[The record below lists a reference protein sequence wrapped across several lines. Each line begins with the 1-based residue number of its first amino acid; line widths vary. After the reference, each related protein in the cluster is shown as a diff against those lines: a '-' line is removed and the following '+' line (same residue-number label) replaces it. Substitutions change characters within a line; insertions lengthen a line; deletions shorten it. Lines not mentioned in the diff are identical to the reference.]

1 MKYKTLDTSS
11 ISKDNQKRIL
21 DIIPA
26 EEKYSYV
33 AATVNNRIRE
43 LTYVLKEPSD
53 VKLLDFKDTQAVKIY
68 ETSLRYLV
76 AMATHRLY
84 PQLDIRFS
92 YNISRS
98 IFCQILTPGFHTDL
112 KFVDSIQAEM
122 QRLIKADLPIERKL
136 VTREEAAEIYKANHY
151 DDKIDILKYRPDD
164 KVHLYSCDGYVN
176 YLYGYMVPS
185 TGFLTHYKMKLFA
198 PGFIIQYPRAEC
210 GGIIPEFEEDRTFG
224 RTLKESYQWAVK
236 VGTETVS
243 KINEYVLKNGS
254 VDFINMCESNH
265 NNMLAELGK
274 KIQQDID
281 SIRLICIA
289 GPSSSGK
296 TTFANRLRIEL
307 LSLGIRPIRISIDDY
322 YKPKSEISLDEDG
335 EVDLECLQA
344 LDTELFNSDMLRL
357 INGEEVQLPRFDFK
371 LGKRV
376 PGRIL
381 KVDQNQPIIIE
392 GIHALND
399 ELTPDITKHQKFKI
413 YIAPQAQICL
423 DNHNPLSLTDLRLL
437 RRIVR
442 DNKFRKSSAEETIS
456 MWPSVRRGEFKWIYK
471 NQEGADYVFNSLLP
485 YELCVMKK
493 HALPILTKIPND
505 SPYYIKANR
514 LIKFLKYFVD
524 IDDEVVPNNSLMR
537 EFIGG
542 SCFEA

>member
-1 MKYKTLDTSS
+1 MKYKTLDTSF

-136 VTREEAAEIYKANHY
+136 VTREEAAEIYKANHC

-198 PGFIIQYPRAEC
+198 PGLIIQYPRAEC

-307 LSLGIRPIRISIDDY
+307 LSLGIKPIRISIDDY
-322 YKPKSEISLDEDG
+322 YKPKSEIPLDENG

-493 HALPILTKIPND
+493 HVLPILTKIPND

>member
-136 VTREEAAEIYKANHY
+136 VTREEAAEIYKANHC

-307 LSLGIRPIRISIDDY
+307 LSLGIKPIRISIDDY
-322 YKPKSEISLDEDG
+322 YKPKSEIPLDENGD
-335 EVDLECLQA
+335 VDLECLQA

-485 YELCVMKK
+485 YELCVRKK

>member
-322 YKPKSEISLDEDG
+322 YKPKSEIPLDEDG

-524 IDDEVVPNNSLMR
+524 IDDEVIPNNSLMR

>member
-296 TTFANRLRIEL
+296 TTFANRLKIEL

-322 YKPKSEISLDEDG
+322 YKPKSEIPLDEDG

-392 GIHALND
+392 GIHALNN

>member
-164 KVHLYSCDGYVN
+164 KVHLYSCDSYVN

-322 YKPKSEISLDEDG
+322 YKPKSEIPLDEDG

>member
-322 YKPKSEISLDEDG
+322 YKPKSEIPLDEDG

-344 LDTELFNSDMLRL
+344 LDTELFNFDMLRL

>member
-322 YKPKSEISLDEDG
+322 YKPKSEIPLDEDG

-493 HALPILTKIPND
+493 HALPILIKIPND

>member
-322 YKPKSEISLDEDG
+322 YKPKSEIPLDEDG

-537 EFIGG
+537 EFVGG

>member
-136 VTREEAAEIYKANHY
+136 VTREEAAEIYKANHC

-322 YKPKSEISLDEDG
+322 YKPKSEIPLDEDG

>member
-53 VKLLDFKDTQAVKIY
+53 VKLIDFKDTQAVKIY

-322 YKPKSEISLDEDG
+322 YKPKSEIPLDEDG

>member
-1 MKYKTLDTSS
+1 MKYKTLDTSF

-53 VKLLDFKDTQAVKIY
+53 VKLLDFKDTPAVKIY

-136 VTREEAAEIYKANHY
+136 VTREEAAEIYKANHC

-198 PGFIIQYPRAEC
+198 PGLIIQYPRAEC

-307 LSLGIRPIRISIDDY
+307 LSLGIKPIRISIDDY
-322 YKPKSEISLDEDG
+322 YKPKSEIPLDENG

>member
-322 YKPKSEISLDEDG
+322 YKPKSEIPLDEDG

-493 HALPILTKIPND
+493 HALPILTKITND

>member
-322 YKPKSEISLDEDG
+322 YKPKSEIPLDEDG

-344 LDTELFNSDMLRL
+344 LDTKLFNSDMLRL

>member
-21 DIIPA
+21 DIIPT

-322 YKPKSEISLDEDG
+322 YKPKSEIPLDEDG

-423 DNHNPLSLTDLRLL
+423 DNHNPLSLTDLRLF

>member
-136 VTREEAAEIYKANHY
+136 VTREEAAEIYKANHC

-198 PGFIIQYPRAEC
+198 PGLIIQYPRAEC

-322 YKPKSEISLDEDG
+322 YKPKSEIPLDEDG

-357 INGEEVQLPRFDFK
+357 INGEEVQLPKFDFK

>member
-322 YKPKSEISLDEDG
+322 YKPKSEIPLDEDG
-335 EVDLECLQA
+335 EVDLECIQA

>member
-164 KVHLYSCDGYVN
+164 KVHLYSCDGYIN

-322 YKPKSEISLDEDG
+322 YKPKSEIPLDENG

>member
-43 LTYVLKEPSD
+43 LTYVLKEPSN

-322 YKPKSEISLDEDG
+322 YKPKSEIPLDEDG

>member
-68 ETSLRYLV
+68 EASLRYLV

-322 YKPKSEISLDEDG
+322 YKPKSEIPLDEDG

>member
-112 KFVDSIQAEM
+112 KFVNSIQAEM

-136 VTREEAAEIYKANHY
+136 VTREEAAEIYKANHC

-322 YKPKSEISLDEDG
+322 YKPKSEIPLDEDG

>member
-210 GGIIPEFEEDRTFG
+210 DGIIPEFEEDRTFG

-322 YKPKSEISLDEDG
+322 YKPKSEIPLDEDG

>member
-136 VTREEAAEIYKANHY
+136 VTREEAAEIYKANHC

-198 PGFIIQYPRAEC
+198 PGLIIQYPRAEC

-307 LSLGIRPIRISIDDY
+307 LSLGIKPIRISIDDY
-322 YKPKSEISLDEDG
+322 YKPKSEIPLDENG

>member
-1 MKYKTLDTSS
+1 MKYKTLDTSF

-136 VTREEAAEIYKANHY
+136 VTREEAAEIYKANHC

-198 PGFIIQYPRAEC
+198 PGLIIQYPRAEC

-307 LSLGIRPIRISIDDY
+307 LSLGIKPIRISIDDY
-322 YKPKSEISLDEDG
+322 YKPKSEIPLDENG

-437 RRIVR
+437 RRIIR

>member
-322 YKPKSEISLDEDG
+322 YKPKSEIPLDEDG

-542 SCFEA
+542 SCF

>member
-322 YKPKSEISLDEDG
+322 YKPKSEIPLDENG

>member
-210 GGIIPEFEEDRTFG
+210 GGIIPKFEEDRTFG

-322 YKPKSEISLDEDG
+322 YKPKSEIPLDEDG

>member
-21 DIIPA
+21 DIIPS

-43 LTYVLKEPSD
+43 LTYVLKEPSN

-112 KFVDSIQAEM
+112 KFVNSIQAEM

-136 VTREEAAEIYKANHY
+136 VTREEAAEIYKANHC

-322 YKPKSEISLDEDG
+322 YKPKSEIPLDEDG

>member
-322 YKPKSEISLDEDG
+322 YKPKSEIPLDEDG

-485 YELCVMKK
+485 YELCIMKK

>member
-21 DIIPA
+21 DIIPP
-26 EEKYSYV
+26 EEKDSYV

-322 YKPKSEISLDEDG
+322 YKPKSEIPLDEDG

>member
-112 KFVDSIQAEM
+112 KFVDSIKAEM

-136 VTREEAAEIYKANHY
+136 VTREEAAEIYKANHC

-322 YKPKSEISLDEDG
+322 YKPKSEIPLDENG

>member
-112 KFVDSIQAEM
+112 KFVDSIQDEM

-322 YKPKSEISLDEDG
+322 YKPKSEIPLDENG

>member
-1 MKYKTLDTSS
+1 MKYKTLDTSF

-136 VTREEAAEIYKANHY
+136 VTREEAAEIYKANHC

-198 PGFIIQYPRAEC
+198 PGLIIQYPRAEC

-307 LSLGIRPIRISIDDY
+307 LSLGIKPIRISIDDY
-322 YKPKSEISLDEDG
+322 YKPKSEIPLDENG

-399 ELTPDITKHQKFKI
+399 ELTPDIIKHQKFKI

>member
-1 MKYKTLDTSS
+1 MKYKTLDTSF

-136 VTREEAAEIYKANHY
+136 VTREEAAEIYKANHC

-198 PGFIIQYPRAEC
+198 PGLIIQYPRAEC

-307 LSLGIRPIRISIDDY
+307 LSLGIKPIRISIDDY
-322 YKPKSEISLDEDG
+322 YKPKSEIPLDENG

>member
-1 MKYKTLDTSS
+1 MKYKTLDTSF

-136 VTREEAAEIYKANHY
+136 VTREEAAEIYKANNC

-198 PGFIIQYPRAEC
+198 PGLIIQYPRAEC

-307 LSLGIRPIRISIDDY
+307 LSLGIKPIRISIDDY
-322 YKPKSEISLDEDG
+322 YKPKSEIPLDENG

>member
-33 AATVNNRIRE
+33 AATINNRIRE

-322 YKPKSEISLDEDG
+322 YKPKSEIPLDEDG

>member
-224 RTLKESYQWAVK
+224 HTLKESYQWAVK

-322 YKPKSEISLDEDG
+322 YKPKSEIPLDEDG

>member
-1 MKYKTLDTSS
+1 MKYKTLDTSF

-136 VTREEAAEIYKANHY
+136 VTREEAAEIYKANHC

-307 LSLGIRPIRISIDDY
+307 LSLGIKPIRISIDDY
-322 YKPKSEISLDEDG
+322 YKPKSEIPLDENG

>member
-322 YKPKSEISLDEDG
+322 YKPKSEIPLDEDG

-399 ELTPDITKHQKFKI
+399 ELTHDITKHQKFKI